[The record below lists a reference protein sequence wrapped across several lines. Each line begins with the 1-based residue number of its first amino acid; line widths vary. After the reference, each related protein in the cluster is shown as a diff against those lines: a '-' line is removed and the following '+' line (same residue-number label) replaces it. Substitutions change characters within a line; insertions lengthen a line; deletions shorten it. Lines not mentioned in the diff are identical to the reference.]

1 MINKKYKTINNKF
14 SRFFNFVFFF
24 RYLLVIFFITL
35 VLFLL
40 IPQLFDYKKREET
53 IKTYLLKN
61 YGIKI
66 IKLNTIEFNSFP
78 IPYLELEG
86 LLSNLN
92 SKNLEIKTEK
102 LIIYPKLFSIYNF
115 NNFDVRKIKL
125 INNDTKIN
133 FQELK
138 FFSKNI
144 LKLEKKINFTNL
156 NLEIRDRNKKIIDL
170 KNINFSNFGYKKN
183 TITGEIFGKK
193 FKIKLNS
200 NLSKINFEILETG
213 VSAILYVS
221 ETKLDSKNQLQLKGK
236 ILKSNFKLDVIY
248 DESLIEI
255 DNFIFRNKELS
266 FDGNGLLKL
275 KPFFKINTKSL
286 VKEFNIK
293 LLSNLDIE
301 YLISFKDIIKRLNS
315 ENNIIFKSQR
325 FSSNLIDSV
334 DVKIKLAYG
343 RLNIS
348 KNLLIS
354 KTKLNCLGDVNLLK
368 EFPIYYFECT
378 INSPNKK
385 KFLKLIKVENNLNGQ
400 ELNLSVKGNLNILNR
415 KINFDNIEMDKKYK
429 ATQEDLNFY
438 KKSFEKNLFDK
449 NFIKI
454 FDMEKIKNFLTDIL

>member
-1 MINKKYKTINNKF
+1 M
-14 SRFFNFVFFF
+14 
-24 RYLLVIFFITL
+24 LVIFFITL

-61 YGIKI
+61 YSIKI

-86 LLSNLN
+86 LLSNLD

-102 LIIYPKLFSIYNF
+102 LIIYPKLLSIYNF

-144 LKLEKKINFTNL
+144 FKLEKKINFTNL

-170 KNINFSNFGYKKN
+170 KNINFSNFGYEKN

-200 NLSKINFEILETG
+200 NLSKINFEILDTG

-236 ILKSNFKLDVIY
+236 ILKSNFKLKFIY
-248 DESLIEI
+248 DDDTLEVKDLFFRDKKISLNG
-255 DNFIFRNKELS
+255 D
-266 FDGNGLLKL
+266 GLLIL
-275 KPFFKINTKSL
+275 KPFFQANLNAEVKDIDVDLLKRFNTK
-286 VKEFNIK
+286 KNIK
-293 LLSNLDIE
+293 VS
-301 YLISFKDIIKRLNS
+301 
-315 ENNIIFKSQR
+315 
-325 FSSNLIDSV
+325 
-334 DVKIKLAYG
+334 G
-343 RLNIS
+343 
-348 KNLLIS
+348 
-354 KTKLNCLGDVNLLK
+354 
-368 EFPIYYFECT
+368 YY
-378 INSPNKK
+378 
-385 KFLKLIKVENNLNGQ
+385 
-400 ELNLSVKGNLNILNR
+400 
-415 KINFDNIEMDKKYK
+415 
-429 ATQEDLNFY
+429 
-438 KKSFEKNLFDK
+438 
-449 NFIKI
+449 
-454 FDMEKIKNFLTDIL
+454 